1 METVNTLSSIGVMLF
16 VGLSF
21 IIMLRIGV
29 SRGWLIAGIFVVL
42 LASVSSALTLWIE
55 PGTGLGGLR
64 QTANVLLMASAL
76 LAALSLAWT
85 IVTVLR
91 RRTEA

>member
-1 METVNTLSSIGVMLF
+1 METVNTLSSIGIMLF

-29 SRGWLIAGIFVVL
+29 SRGWRIVGILVVL
-42 LASVSSALTLWIE
+42 LASVSSALTLWAS
-55 PGTGLGGLR
+55 PGTALDGLR
-64 QTANVLLMASAL
+64 PTANVLLVASSL

-85 IVTVLR
+85 LVTVLR